1 MNLRE
6 QIEKEITDKVMT
18 KLASE
23 RVELGIIQDLQADIK
38 KGIEAGKRMKDAQ
51 GSAMK
56 IKESIDSI
64 AERYNKLVKQ
74 INGEAEGIE
83 TFQNSLKANFNASS
97 KKYEKILKAAL
108 DLGIDMP
115 KNIQQQFKEL
125 EKYHILT
132 NNMPKKMPRLQ
143 EINY

>member
-1 MNLRE
+1 MKE
-6 QIEKEITDKVMT
+6 QIIKEITEKVMV
-18 KLASE
+18 KLEANK
-23 RVELGIIQDLQADIK
+23 VELGAIQDLQADIK

-51 GSAMK
+51 ESGMK

-74 INGEAEGIE
+74 FNREAEGIE
-83 TFQNSLKANFNASS
+83 TFQNSLKGNFNAAA
-97 KKYEKILKAAL
+97 KNYEKVLKTAL

-115 KNIQQQFKEL
+115 KKIEQQFKEL
-125 EKYHILT
+125 EEYHRLT
-132 NNMPKKMPRLQ
+132 NNMPKKMPRKQ